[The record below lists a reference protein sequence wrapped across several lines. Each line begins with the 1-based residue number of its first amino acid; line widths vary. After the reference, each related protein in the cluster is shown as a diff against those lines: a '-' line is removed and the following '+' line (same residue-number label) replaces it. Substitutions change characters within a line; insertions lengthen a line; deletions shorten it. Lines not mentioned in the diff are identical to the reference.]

1 MSSYGVF
8 NQSQPNWEGSVHEHH
23 GTNIPAPHH
32 LEETVENE
40 DEELQDAPDLGDQDL
55 FLLEIPEPA
64 VTLPFKGI
72 LRIKTGKTA

>member
-1 MSSYGVF
+1 MHTVV
-8 NQSQPNWEGSVHEHH
+8 Q
-23 GTNIPAPHH
+23 
-32 LEETVENE
+32 TVENE